1 MTKQIFRKNLTKI
14 DFNLH
19 NFSTLTNVTTKD
31 NIMNG
36 RNVTRYV
43 HNRSNKLSACRV
55 ILFDYE
61 EASALKR
68 ARRSSVGNANSP
80 LLFALLSPSTFPSV
94 IRIFATKHSN
104 SPRRSDLRAWP
115 TQCKSFSDA
124 FMRISSTVVSFY
136 MEYSF
141 YLLFFCNYVNE

>member
-1 MTKQIFRKNLTKI
+1 MNA
-14 DFNLH
+14 
-19 NFSTLTNVTTKD
+19 TTK
-31 NIMNG
+31 NNTMNG

-43 HNRSNKLSACRV
+43 HNRSNKLSACRA

-104 SPRRSDLRAWP
+104 SPRRSDVRAWP
-115 TQCKSFSDA
+115 TQYTSFSDA
-124 FMRISSTVVSFY
+124 LMRISSTVVSFY
-136 MEYSF
+136 IGIYFLSSF
-141 YLLFFCNYVNE
+141 FRNYINE